1 VASVTRSPS
10 GSPDDGPGVAGG
22 IRPGAAFTTT
32 REAGAAVGVPAPVPV
47 ATPSRT
53 PLSERHLRHLLP
65 PRIRR
70 LGPKTLQGR
79 LTLGFAG
86 VVALTLLL
94 VTVFVL
100 NRLDDEFRQQQLA
113 DLKARTELV
122 ARYVDG
128 VASLIGASPVVDA
141 SNRIDPRFASALRS
155 DPYSRLMA
163 DQLAEADVDL
173 VVGRLVSQGGDEAAF
188 VPANGGTF
196 HVDVEAPGRPGLT
209 QESLAAQPLL
219 WPASSTSFNWA
230 IQVQLS
236 NPYTFRQTAIE
247 NVATVSAAVGAL
259 ALGIAVI
266 VAAAM
271 ALRVTTPLR
280 RLTEASRALAEGQL
294 GERISHVDIRAG
306 SSEISAL
313 ATQFNAM
320 ADQVEESVERIRRDR
335 DRSRDFLADVS
346 HELRTPIAALLTF
359 NELLTERAGDD
370 PRARTEFLQNSR
382 VQLERLDWLAQN
394 LLELSKLDSG
404 LVLLDLRPDDL
415 RVTVESAVEQARP
428 AARRRDVALDLS
440 VPDAPIR
447 VRHDP
452 QRIGQVVT
460 NLVGNAI
467 KFTEPRG
474 QVTVRV
480 APADDGA
487 TIEVADTGVGIQPD
501 ELPRVFDRFYRGS
514 LANEARGSGSG
525 LGLAIVRSIVE
536 MHHGAV
542 EVSSRLGVG
551 TTFSVSLPTDPRRVG
566 QGDAGGSPPGAPPP
580 SAPPSAPLTGPA
592 SPSSPVLTAEERED
606 PANVVDSS
614 PGARPSLN
622 GEASG

>member
-10 GSPDDGPGVAGG
+10 GDPDDGAAVGPGVG
-22 IRPGAAFTTT
+22 FTTT
-32 REAGAAVGVPAPVPV
+32 RDAGRAAAVAPVVAPAPEPV
-47 ATPSRT
+47 TAPART
-53 PLSERHLRHLLP
+53 PLFERHLRHLVP
-65 PRIRR
+65 ARIRR

-141 SNRIDPRFASALRS
+141 SNQINPRFATALRS

-173 VVGRLVSQGGDEAAF
+173 VVGRLVSQGGDAAVF

-230 IQVQLS
+230 IQVRLS

-428 AARRRDVALDLS
+428 AARRRDLTLDLS
-440 VPDAPIR
+440 LPDAPIR

-467 KFTEPRG
+467 KFTEPG
-474 QVTVRV
+474 GSVSVSVTA
-480 APADDGA
+480 APDSGA
-487 TIEVADTGVGIQPD
+487 RIEVADTGVGIEPA
-501 ELPRVFDRFYRGS
+501 ELPRIFDRFYRGS
-514 LANEARGSGSG
+514 RANEARGSGSG
-525 LGLAIVRSIVE
+525 LGLAIVRSIVD
-536 MHHGAV
+536 MHRGTV
-542 EVSSRLGVG
+542 EVSSRLGAG
-551 TTFSVSLPTDPRRVG
+551 TTFRIVLPADPRR
-566 QGDAGGSPPGAPPP
+566 DDLAPATAAAPGPAPDDGTTPG
-580 SAPPSAPLTGPA
+580 SAPIAAPK
-592 SPSSPVLTAEERED
+592 
-606 PANVVDSS
+606 VVDSS
-614 PGARPSLN
+614 PSSQPSLN
-622 GEASG
+622 R